1 MSIQENLTLSN
12 TISIDKGQI
21 STRYSKR
28 HLNKKKLP
36 NCSINSTKL
45 PFLLYCWK
53 CASGRRE
60 VCNRRSRKFTTI
72 RQLFF
77 HIVVCHSGIDRN
89 EYPSRDACVK
99 QLQVLADM
107 IFLGVLK

>member
-12 TISIDKGQI
+12 TIFIDKCQI

-36 NCSINSTKL
+36 NCSSNSTKL

-53 CASGRRE
+53 CASGRRGGR
-60 VCNRRSRKFTTI
+60 NRKFTNC
-72 RQLFF
+72 RQLFY
-77 HIVVCHSGIDRN
+77 HIVVCHSGMDIN
-89 EYPSRDACVK
+89 EYPSREVCIK
-99 QLQVLADM
+99 QLQVLSDM